1 MKAGLITLLKLLYHT
16 SVFALMRYLWN
27 HITDK
32 NSVELL
38 NYWMEVHRQ
47 SISRILADR
56 HRKMF
61 GE

>member
-1 MKAGLITLLKLLYHT
+1 MKIGLITLLELLYHT

-32 NSVELL
+32 NSVELID
-38 NYWMEVHRQ
+38 YWIEVHRQ